1 MGAARCRSM
10 NLRMLLPVGQRGGFC
25 DNRGD
30 RNGLTMDDTVDDDL
44 NYSTATPTSTLR
56 LLLMRPCDPH
66 WKPVNDRGAVP
77 GMAPAHRPEQG
88 WPNKQGGAER
98 SIENPWAQMQTVE
111 GMVGDEEERHGQK
124 RLHRHRV
131 GDSGPD
137 GAC

>member
-56 LLLMRPCDPH
+56 LLLMRVE
-66 WKPVNDRGAVP
+66 KA
-77 GMAPAHRPEQG
+77 
-88 WPNKQGGAER
+88 
-98 SIENPWAQMQTVE
+98 TVE
-111 GMVGDEEERHGQK
+111 LD
-124 RLHRHRV
+124 
-131 GDSGPD
+131 DSLLSLLSV
-137 GAC
+137 AFLSYISLTSNMA